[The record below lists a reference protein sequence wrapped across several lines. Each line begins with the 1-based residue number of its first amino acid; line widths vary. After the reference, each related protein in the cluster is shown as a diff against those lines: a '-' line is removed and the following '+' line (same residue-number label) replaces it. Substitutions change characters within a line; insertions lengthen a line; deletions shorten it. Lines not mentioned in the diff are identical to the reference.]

1 MKARQSEP
9 GAVFHGRAAM
19 EDAVRALVA
28 ALVLGLGFGAAA
40 GAALALARMFS
51 LRGLVAIPPAFI
63 ALRTV
68 GGAASG
74 AVIGALLAIVLYAGH
89 RRDRRRSLAK
99 SEDFIVTVKT
109 PNDGSAGGIREV
121 LALRG
126 GDLFPAAP

>member
-1 MKARQSEP
+1 MF
-9 GAVFHGRAAM
+9 V
-19 EDAVRALVA
+19 ALVY
-28 ALVLGLGFGAAA
+28 GAAA

-51 LRGLVAIPPAFI
+51 VRGLVAIPPAFI